1 MKISIECNIENVETY
16 TGKNGFGANI
26 TVSQLVDRKRQLLTF
41 NTSNAE
47 YANID
52 VLFLIWTCFKYKINK
67 DGGRSTRGRLEGE
80 IKNMHIDDSL
90 FPFSEEEMEEI
101 EMDLFP
107 NYTEEEIEEFYSDLY

>member
-47 YANID
+47 YANILECKLQETV
-52 VLFLIWTCFKYKINK
+52 VLE
-67 DGGRSTRGRLEGE
+67 LELNQSNVGLR
-80 IKNMHIDDSL
+80 ITDIIDIQSL
-90 FPFSEEEMEEI
+90 
-101 EMDLFP
+101 
-107 NYTEEEIEEFYSDLY
+107 

>member
-47 YANID
+47 YANLLECKLQETVVLELELNQSNFGLRITDIID
-52 VLFLIWTCFKYKINK
+52 IQ
-67 DGGRSTRGRLEGE
+67 
-80 IKNMHIDDSL
+80 SL
-90 FPFSEEEMEEI
+90 
-101 EMDLFP
+101 
-107 NYTEEEIEEFYSDLY
+107 

>member
-47 YANID
+47 YANILECKLQETV
-52 VLFLIWTCFKYKINK
+52 VLE
-67 DGGRSTRGRLEGE
+67 LELNQSNFGLR
-80 IKNMHIDDSL
+80 ITDIIDIQSL
-90 FPFSEEEMEEI
+90 
-101 EMDLFP
+101 
-107 NYTEEEIEEFYSDLY
+107 

>member
-47 YANID
+47 YANI
-52 VLFLIWTCFKYKINK
+52 LFY
-67 DGGRSTRGRLEGE
+67 
-80 IKNMHIDDSL
+80 
-90 FPFSEEEMEEI
+90 
-101 EMDLFP
+101 
-107 NYTEEEIEEFYSDLY
+107 

>member
-47 YANID
+47 YANI
-52 VLFLIWTCFKYKINK
+52 
-67 DGGRSTRGRLEGE
+67 LECKLQVVAQE
-80 IKNMHIDDSL
+80 Q
-90 FPFSEEEMEEI
+90 
-101 EMDLFP
+101 
-107 NYTEEEIEEFYSDLY
+107 

>member
-47 YANID
+47 YANILECKLQETV
-52 VLFLIWTCFKYKINK
+52 VLE
-67 DGGRSTRGRLEGE
+67 LELNQSNFG
-80 IKNMHIDDSL
+80 IRITDIIDIQSL
-90 FPFSEEEMEEI
+90 
-101 EMDLFP
+101 
-107 NYTEEEIEEFYSDLY
+107 

>member
-47 YANID
+47 YANILECKLQETV
-52 VLFLIWTCFKYKINK
+52 VLE
-67 DGGRSTRGRLEGE
+67 LELNQSNFGLR
-80 IKNMHIDDSL
+80 ITDIID
-90 FPFSEEEMEEI
+90 I
-101 EMDLFP
+101 
-107 NYTEEEIEEFYSDLY
+107 

>member
-47 YANID
+47 YSNILECKLQETV
-52 VLFLIWTCFKYKINK
+52 VLE
-67 DGGRSTRGRLEGE
+67 LELNQSNFGLR
-80 IKNMHIDDSL
+80 ITDIIDIQSL
-90 FPFSEEEMEEI
+90 
-101 EMDLFP
+101 
-107 NYTEEEIEEFYSDLY
+107 

>member
-47 YANID
+47 YANILECKLQETV
-52 VLFLIWTCFKYKINK
+52 VLE
-67 DGGRSTRGRLEGE
+67 LELNQSNFGLR
-80 IKNMHIDDSL
+80 ITDIVDIQSL
-90 FPFSEEEMEEI
+90 
-101 EMDLFP
+101 
-107 NYTEEEIEEFYSDLY
+107 

>member
-47 YANID
+47 YANILECKLQETV
-52 VLFLIWTCFKYKINK
+52 VLE
-67 DGGRSTRGRLEGE
+67 LELNQSNFGLR
-80 IKNMHIDDSL
+80 ITDIIDIQIL
-90 FPFSEEEMEEI
+90 
-101 EMDLFP
+101 
-107 NYTEEEIEEFYSDLY
+107 